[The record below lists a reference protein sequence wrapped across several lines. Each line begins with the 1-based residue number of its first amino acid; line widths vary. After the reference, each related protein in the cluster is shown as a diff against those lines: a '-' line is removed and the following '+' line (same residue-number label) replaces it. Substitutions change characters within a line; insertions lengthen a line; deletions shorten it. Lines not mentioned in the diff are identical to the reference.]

1 MSSRLAQISSHLTV
15 QPTSAQSSSI
25 HAKIGVKHP
34 DDVVIVDAVRTP
46 MTRGKKGG
54 FKDTVPED
62 LLAAVLIAIKERNK
76 IDPAIVDD
84 ICVGNVLQAAGG
96 AT

>member
-15 QPTSAQSSSI
+15 QPTSAASSSI
-25 HAKIGVKHP
+25 QTKIGVKSP

-54 FKDTVPED
+54 FKDTVP
-62 LLAAVLIAIKERNK
+62 
-76 IDPAIVDD
+76 
-84 ICVGNVLQAAGG
+84 
-96 AT
+96 